1 MLAHGDDFLC
11 SVNATSIRASV
22 ICVVALWAL
31 ICSNLLIEC
40 LLHAYCS
47 PQNVTM
53 FLVSLRHLHAFNAV
67 AASGGIRR
75 SSESLY
81 RASSAVARSVAAL
94 EASLDAQLF
103 ERKGRGMLLTAAG
116 DVVRKRADRIEAELH
131 AVRDEAMR
139 LRDRNGAKVG
149 GIEALLNERRLQAAS
164 LLAEMHH
171 MPSVAH
177 VMGVSQSA
185 VSQAIARLEDM
196 LGQALFLRTAHGM
209 VPTDAGRRW
218 TESFERVLS
227 ELRHIPEDIAALAGV
242 VLGVVT
248 IGALPLA
255 RSQLLPVAISS
266 VLKRHPQLQIRSLE
280 SPYEELTASLL
291 SGRIDFIVGAQR
303 AGAGD
308 AFESRSLFED
318 KAALVARTGHPLA
331 TLKKRG
337 KLTLDDL
344 AGYPWC
350 LSRSGTPLRES
361 LVQFFERH
369 GKQPPS
375 PAVETGDLAL
385 LRGLLVSSD
394 MLTVLSAHQLHHEVR
409 TGQLVVLPFEM
420 PGMERSIGVTT
431 RKNAHL
437 SPGAYA
443 LLAEIEAISKNWR
456 S

>member
-1 MLAHGDDFLC
+1 
-11 SVNATSIRASV
+11 
-22 ICVVALWAL
+22 
-31 ICSNLLIEC
+31 
-40 LLHAYCS
+40 
-47 PQNVTM
+47 M

-94 EASLDAQLF
+94 EQSLDAQLF

-131 AVRDEAMR
+131 AVRDDAVR

-185 VSQAIARLEDM
+185 VSQAVARLEDM

-303 AGAGD
+303 AGASD

-318 KAALVARTGHPLA
+318 KAALVARAGHPLV
-331 TLKKRG
+331 KRA
-337 KLTLDDL
+337 KLILADL

-369 GKQPPS
+369 GQQAPS

-409 TGQLVVLPFEM
+409 TGQLVVLPFAM
-420 PGMERSIGVTT
+420 HGMERSIGVTT

-437 SPGAYA
+437 SPGARA
-443 LLAEIEAISKNWR
+443 LLAEIETVSRNWR
-456 S
+456 

>member
-1 MLAHGDDFLC
+1 
-11 SVNATSIRASV
+11 
-22 ICVVALWAL
+22 
-31 ICSNLLIEC
+31 
-40 LLHAYCS
+40 
-47 PQNVTM
+47 M

-94 EASLDAQLF
+94 EESLDAQLF

-131 AVRDEAMR
+131 AVREEAVR

-196 LGQALFLRTAHGM
+196 LGQPLFLRTAHGM

-218 TESFERVLS
+218 TESFERVLA

-266 VLKRHPQLQIRSLE
+266 VLKRHPRLQIRSLE

-303 AGAGD
+303 AGGGD

-318 KAALVARTGHPLA
+318 KAALVARAGHPLS
-331 TLKKRG
+331 KRAR
-337 KLTLDDL
+337 LTLDDL
-344 AGYPWC
+344 AGFPWC

-361 LVQFFERH
+361 LVQFFERQ
-369 GKQPPS
+369 GKQAPS

-385 LRGLLVSSD
+385 LRGLLLSSD

-409 TGQLVVLPFEM
+409 TGQLVVLPFDM

-443 LLAEIEAISKNWR
+443 LLAEIEAISHNWR
-456 S
+456 